1 MPPDTSPSR
10 SDRLRDGRNYP
21 YARIENAAFAYM
33 PRVGPAAWM
42 LYTYLIYRAGSRD
55 VAWPSYTTIMQEC
68 GFGSR
73 STVREAIAALI
84 KHGLIA
90 VERHP
95 KHQVYTILPVH
106 PPVDDSTGPAGE
118 AVQEADQP
126 VQILDQSRN
135 RTSPESVPEPVQKLY
150 RTGTKTVLKQNTGT
164 KRREQNTNTARP
176 RKVDPI
182 FDALVEAFG
191 IDLSQITK
199 PARGELNSAAKSI
212 RDVGGTPEQIHRAVR
227 RYRAEWP
234 DIACTPSAIVKHWHR
249 FAYEPATSQRKPADE
264 EYWTGYQI
272 TRKGA
277 A

>member
-1 MPPDTSPSR
+1 MLPETSPSR
-10 SDRLRDGRNYP
+10 GDRLRDGRNYP

-33 PRVGPAAWM
+33 PLVGPTAWT

-55 VAWPSYTTIMQEC
+55 VAWPSYSTIMQEC

-73 STVREAIAALI
+73 STVKEAIDTLI

-90 VERHP
+90 VERHR
-95 KHQVYTILPVH
+95 KHQVYTILPVQT
-106 PPVDDSTGPAGE
+106 PADGSTAPAEE
-118 AVQEADQP
+118 AVQKEDQP

-135 RTSPESVPEPVQKLY
+135 RTSPESVPESVQKVY
-150 RTGTKTVLKQNTGT
+150 RTGTETVLKQNTRT
-164 KRREQNTNTARP
+164 KRREQNTSTARP
-176 RKVDPI
+176 RKTDPV

-191 IDLSQITK
+191 IDLGQITK
-199 PARGELNSAAKSI
+199 PARGELNAAAKAI

-249 FAYEPATSQRKPADE
+249 FAYEPRPSRGSTDDD
-264 EYWTGYQI
+264 YWTGYVI
-272 TRKGA
+272 NPKGA
-277 A
+277 AA